1 MTEIYLDAERIAVAA
16 LALGRIRHQIDI
28 AGQAID
34 LTSAYRARD
43 YAQETLRQVCFAMID
58 GPASPDQIKAR
69 FLAHEQAERD
79 YSDFTSAA
87 IDAGLAGF
95 EDNEGR
101 DDGVLPVW
109 DLICAVPSWWSTDL
123 LKAKVD
129 NLHLLAVAYRSLSF
143 GETGPEGL
151 VKDNID
157 GLILKQIVDQLLAA

>member
-16 LALGRIRHQIDI
+16 LALGRIKQQIDI
-28 AGQAID
+28 AGQSVD
-34 LTSAYRARD
+34 LTSAYRVRD
-43 YAQETLRQVCFAMID
+43 YAQDTLRQVCVVMID
-58 GPASPDQIKAR
+58 GPASPDEIKAR
-69 FLAHEQAERD
+69 FGTHEQAERD
-79 YSDFTSAA
+79 YTDFTSAA

-95 EDNEGR
+95 EDNDE
-101 DDGVLPVW
+101 GVLPIW

-123 LKAKVD
+123 LKAKTD

>member
-58 GPASPDQIKAR
+58 GPVSPDQIKAR

-79 YSDFTSAA
+79 YSEFTTLA

-95 EDNEGR
+95 EDNDE
-101 DDGVLPVW
+101 GVLPVW
-109 DLICAVPSWWSTDL
+109 ALICAVPSWWSTDL
-123 LKAKVD
+123 LKAQTN